1 MKNGRRVSAG
11 TGSSFWEKER
21 FIQKRKIVYGYMID
35 IFEFEPSTVAKF
47 ATTTRQGAIESK
59 RESHLTEY
67 YNFDMIILV
76 SYRVKSKR
84 RVEFWQLI
92 YKAPLN

>member
-1 MKNGRRVSAG
+1 
-11 TGSSFWEKER
+11 
-21 FIQKRKIVYGYMID
+21 MID

-84 RVEFWQLI
+84 RVEFCRWVS
-92 YKAPLN
+92 KALELYFGLYHQKKDFITVPYEP